1 MFLCRSFEVA
11 LHNLSSNQHFIILY
25 WRLYSFLVMSSPF
38 THSTTFCICSYNTW
52 IHDCNENETD
62 SKVIHVRYRSLST
75 MKDKEHCGEIVKRER
90 EREGG
95 RERGREGGRERGRE
109 ADSCAYLLRSMCI
122 CYSSK
127 YSFFILWVFATVANT
142 HWNFEWVFATHNGYL
157 LP

>member
-1 MFLCRSFEVA
+1 MFLCSSFEVA

-25 WRLYSFLVMSSPF
+25 WRLYFFLVMSSPF
-38 THSTTFCICSYNTW
+38 TYTTTFCICSYNTW
-52 IHDCNENETD
+52 IHECNENETD
-62 SKVIHVRYRSLST
+62 SKVIHVRYRSLTT
-75 MKDKEHCGEIVKRER
+75 MKDKEHCGEIVKRQR
-90 EREGG
+90 ERE
-95 RERGREGGRERGRE
+95 RE
-109 ADSCAYLLRSMCI
+109 ADSCAYLLRSMGI

>member
-95 RERGREGGRERGRE
+95 RERGREGGREGERQIHVR
-109 ADSCAYLLRSMCI
+109 I
-122 CYSSK
+122 CYD
-127 YSFFILWVFATVANT
+127 LWVFATVANT
-142 HWNFEWVFATHNGYL
+142 HFSFYGYL